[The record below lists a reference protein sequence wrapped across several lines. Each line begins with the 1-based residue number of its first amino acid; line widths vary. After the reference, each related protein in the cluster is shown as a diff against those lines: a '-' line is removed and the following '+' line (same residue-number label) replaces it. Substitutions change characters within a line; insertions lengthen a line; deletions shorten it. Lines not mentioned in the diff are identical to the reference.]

1 MPAPRRPIVPL
12 RQSVRALRSRPAAIR
27 QNDKT
32 NPTQQKKAMFLDE
45 RSSILGE
52 TKWVET
58 TAVVI
63 MVTPPLMLW
72 R

>member
-1 MPAPRRPIVPL
+1 MGSSHARATAPD
-12 RQSVRALRSRPAAIR
+12 SAAASER
-27 QNDKT
+27 EGTQGQNDKT

-63 MVTPPLMLW
+63 MATPLL